1 MVLLILFALLAG
13 AATALSP
20 CVLPV
25 LPAILGAGVGGGRR
39 RPLGIVTGLVL
50 AFTIATVAL
59 VYVIDALGLPD
70 DLVRTLAIVTLLVF
84 GVSLLIPSLGD
95 RIEAF
100 GSRIAPGPARI
111 GGDGFGSGLLVGAS
125 LGLVYTPCAGPIL
138 AGVITVSAA
147 QDFTAGKLA
156 VAFAYALGSGLVLY
170 GLMLGGRR
178 LVDRVKPA
186 RAWVQAATG
195 AVMVLVAVAMVAELD
210 LKFQRAIASDLPSFL
225 VNPSGGLEDS
235 DAVAGDLA
243 AVRGGHG
250 TNEGGAAEAAAGQK
264 LPAYGRAPDFVDT
277 QAWFNTAG
285 GDPLSIADLTQRE
298 GEVVLIDFWTYTC
311 INCIRTLPYLKSW
324 DEQYR
329 ADGLTV
335 VGVHAPEFPFERDAG
350 NVADAIEEYGIE
362 YPVVQDNEFGTWTA
376 FGNQYWPAK
385 YLIDAEGEVR
395 YVHFGEGSYEETEKA
410 IRSLLAEAGD
420 GNLGGDAEPEGGVE
434 VADRGLRTPET
445 YLGSARAQG
454 WVRPLQDGRFDYGTP
469 PPVAELALNE
479 FAYGGVWHVSP
490 DAAVANGN
498 STVELSFQ
506 ARRVFLVLGSPGGPA
521 DVEVILDGRPI
532 SQADAGEDV
541 EKATA
546 TISRQRL
553 YRLVDLQEA
562 GRHTLELRFDDGI
575 EGYAF
580 TFG

>member
-25 LPAILGAGVGGGRR
+25 LPVILGAGVGGGRR

-50 AFTIATVAL
+50 AFTFATVAL

-84 GVSLLIPSLGD
+84 GLSLLIPGLAD

-111 GGDGFGSGLLVGAS
+111 GGDGFGSGLLLGAS

-156 VAFAYALGSGLVLY
+156 VAFAYALGSGIVLY
-170 GLMLGGRR
+170 GLMLGGRK

-195 AVMVLVAVAMVAELD
+195 AVMVLVAVAMIANLD
-210 LKFQRAIASDLPSFL
+210 LKFQNAIASDLPSFL

-235 DAVAGDLA
+235 DAVSDDLA
-243 AVRGGHG
+243 EVRGGHG
-250 TNEGGAAEAAAGQK
+250 ATEGGEAEAAAGEE
-264 LPAYGRAPDFVDT
+264 LPDYGTAPDFVAT
-277 QAWFNTAG
+277 QEWFNTSDG
-285 GDPLSIADLTQRE
+285 QPLSIAELTKGE
-298 GEVVLIDFWTYTC
+298 GGVVLIDFWTYTC

-329 ADGLTV
+329 DHGLTV
-335 VGVHAPEFPFERDAG
+335 VGVHAPEFPFEKDAG
-350 NVADAIEEYGIE
+350 NVADAIDEYGIE
-362 YPVVQDNEFGTWTA
+362 YPVVQDNELGTWTA

-385 YLIDAEGEVR
+385 YLIDADGEVR
-395 YVHFGEGSYEETEKA
+395 YVHFGEGNYDETEKA

-420 GNLGGDAEPEGGVE
+420 TDLGGEAEPEGDVE
-434 VADRGLRTPET
+434 VADSDLRTPET
-445 YLGSARAQG
+445 YLGTARAQG
-454 WVRPLQDGRFDYGTP
+454 WVRPPQPGQFDYGTP
-469 PPVAELALNE
+469 PPAGDLDLNQ
-479 FAYGGVWHVSP
+479 FAYGGVWRISP
-490 DAAVANGN
+490 DAAVANGD
-498 STVELSFQ
+498 SSVELSFQ
-506 ARRVFLVLGSPGGPA
+506 ARRVFLVLGSPAGPA
-521 DVEVILDGRPI
+521 EVQVTLDGEPI
-532 SQADAGEDV
+532 SASDAGEDV
-541 EKATA
+541 NNGAVTVE
-546 TISRQRL
+546 RQRL
-553 YRLVDLQEA
+553 YRLVDLPEA
-562 GRHTLELRFDDGI
+562 GQHTLELHFDDGI